1 MERNNKRTFK
11 KIEIWVLKHQYI
23 NYKNFILNRVTTGC
37 PISFVEKDFCIVLL
51 WIGLKSKKMCII
63 HLYINFERDI

>member
-23 NYKNFILNRVTTGC
+23 NYKNFILNRVTTGY
-37 PISFVEKDFCIVLL
+37 PISFVEKKIFV
-51 WIGLKSKKMCII
+51 
-63 HLYINFERDI
+63 

>member
-11 KIEIWVLKHQYI
+11 KVEIWVLKHQYI

-37 PISFVEKDFCIVLL
+37 PISFVEKRFLYSIIVDRTK
-51 WIGLKSKKMCII
+51 IKKDVYYTFI
-63 HLYINFERDI
+63 YKF

>member
-11 KIEIWVLKHQYI
+11 KIGIWVLKHQYI

-37 PISFVEKDFCIVLL
+37 PISFVEKKIFIVDRTK
-51 WIGLKSKKMCII
+51 IKKDVYYTFI
-63 HLYINFERDI
+63 YKF

>member
-11 KIEIWVLKHQYI
+11 KIGIWVLKHQYI

-37 PISFVEKDFCIVLL
+37 PISFVEKKIIVLL

-63 HLYINFERDI
+63 HLYINFERNI

>member
-11 KIEIWVLKHQYI
+11 KIGIWVLKHQYI

-37 PISFVEKDFCIVLL
+37 PISFVEKRFLYSIIVDRTK
-51 WIGLKSKKMCII
+51 IKKDVYYTFI
-63 HLYINFERDI
+63 YKF